1 MNIQQ
6 WVIQD
11 PEILGG
17 TPVFAGTRVPV
28 TVLFENLEDGVPLDE
43 ILENFPTL
51 PKEAALALLEA
62 VKQEVLASARQRAA
76 S

>member
-6 WVIQD
+6 WVVQD

-28 TVLFENLEDGVPLDE
+28 TVLFENLEDGIPLDE

-62 VKQEVLASARQRAA
+62 VKQEVLASVHQHHWP
-76 S
+76 

>member
-6 WVIQD
+6 WVVQD

-28 TVLFENLEDGVPLDE
+28 TVLFENLEDGIPLDE

-62 VKQEVLASARQRAA
+62 VKQEVLASVHQRHWP
-76 S
+76 